1 MTKIQGPRGAAD
13 ILPPDSELLSELE
26 DTARTLFDRFGY
38 RRIETPIFEHT
49 EIFDR
54 TVGASS
60 DVVVQKQMYTFE
72 DAGGRSLTLRPE
84 GTAGVVRAFI
94 EHRPDAKLGLPLRM
108 YYIGPY
114 FRYERPAKGVERQY
128 ISAGVEYIGSA
139 SPVVDAELVVLGAQF
154 FEACG
159 LQPELLLNSIGCPA
173 DRERYFPA
181 LRESLAEHIDDLC
194 DDCHRRLETN
204 PLRVFDC
211 KVPADQKI
219 IRKHAPT
226 IREYL
231 CEECKEHHAA
241 VERILESLGIAWR
254 DAPDLVRGLDY
265 YTRTVFEFVL
275 PGLPTLLGGGRYD
288 LLVEQLGGPAMP
300 AAGFGL
306 GLTRTMAALRGRQ
319 RATRGPDVHVIWLK
333 DEIAEIAVAAAMDL
347 RNAGLR
353 VTLSTDARS
362 MRSQMNE
369 ANRLGARA
377 VVILGT
383 DEVTRRVATVRD
395 MESGE
400 QREVALDRLV
410 QELSS

>member
-1 MTKIQGPRGAAD
+1 M
-13 ILPPDSELLSELE
+13 
-26 DTARTLFDRFGY
+26 
-38 RRIETPIFEHT
+38 PIFEHT

-60 DVVVQKQMYTFE
+60 DVVVQKQMYTFS

-94 EHRPDAKLGLPLRM
+94 EHRPDSSLGLPLRL
-108 YYIGPY
+108 YYMGPF

-128 ISAGVEYIGSA
+128 VSAGAEYIGSA
-139 SPVVDAELVVLGAQF
+139 SPVVDAELIALGARF
-154 FEACG
+154 FEACD
-159 LQPELLLNSIGCPA
+159 LQPELLLNSIGCPE
-173 DRERYFPA
+173 DRERYFPV
-181 LRESLAEHIDDLC
+181 LRESLAEHLDDLC

-241 VERILESLGIAWR
+241 VERILESLGIAWK

-265 YTRTVFEFVL
+265 YTRTVFEYVV

-288 LLVEQLGGPAMP
+288 LLVEQLGGSPTP

-306 GLTRTMAALRGRQ
+306 GLTRTMAALRDRP
-319 RATRGPDVHVIWLK
+319 RAPRGPDVHVVWLK
-333 DEIAEIAVAAAMDL
+333 EELAEIAVAAAMDL
-347 RNAGLR
+347 RAAGLR
-353 VTLSTDARS
+353 VTLSAEARS
-362 MRSQMNE
+362 ARSQMNE
-369 ANRLGARA
+369 ANRLGAWTA
-377 VVILGT
+377 VILGP
-383 DEVTRRVATVRD
+383 DEVSKGRATVRN

-400 QREVALDRLV
+400 QREVALDELV
-410 QELSS
+410 QELST